1 VAAGVRWRLD
11 PSRGARGAL
20 AFGHANDPV
29 THTPGY
35 TIASLKNGSKVGVCL
50 NWCSSSSQQH
60 GHSQAIAMKTPMTA
74 LLVAA
79 VLVSGIATFASPTA
93 AKRKHFYAYSSLT
106 YGYRIG
112 SPRWWRAMDRAGRG
126 GRPGGI

>member
-1 VAAGVRWRLD
+1 MDREIVESQAVRLRAIHGWQTYLTTPYLCRLRMRLD
-11 PSRGARGAL
+11 AVAGSRRAVAIGPLARSPGAL

-74 LLVAA
+74 LLV
-79 VLVSGIATFASPTA
+79 
-93 AKRKHFYAYSSLT
+93 
-106 YGYRIG
+106 
-112 SPRWWRAMDRAGRG
+112 
-126 GRPGGI
+126 

>member
-1 VAAGVRWRLD
+1 
-11 PSRGARGAL
+11 
-20 AFGHANDPV
+20 
-29 THTPGY
+29 
-35 TIASLKNGSKVGVCL
+35 
-50 NWCSSSSQQH
+50 
-60 GHSQAIAMKTPMTA
+60 MKTPITA

-79 VLVSGIATFASPTA
+79 VLFSCLAGFSSPTA
-93 AKRKHFYAYSSLT
+93 AKRKHVYAYSSLT